1 MLFDRAGSP
10 AQKNNSTHGFKNSNI
25 WGSIWGQIYFFRAML
40 LPDPAH
46 PPKDGGRHCF
56 LYAALRVCGPFG
68 PKIAGM
74 RQRDPFSSADKEAS
88 DRSYR
93 EYINVQKAKELFEE
107 VMSTPR
113 GRELIAVILDITQMN
128 TSSFS
133 TNALQMG
140 FNEGRRSVGLAI
152 SALIDLDAFQQMVKE
167 SYDRR
172 IKQQRG

>member
-1 MLFDRAGSP
+1 M
-10 AQKNNSTHGFKNSNI
+10 
-25 WGSIWGQIYFFRAML
+25 
-40 LPDPAH
+40 
-46 PPKDGGRHCF
+46 
-56 LYAALRVCGPFG
+56 RVCGLFG
-68 PKIAGM
+68 PKITGM

-93 EYINVQKAKELFEE
+93 EFINVQKAKELFEE

-113 GRELIAVILDITQMN
+113 GRELIAVILDITQMH
-128 TSSFS
+128 TGSFS

-152 SALIDLDAFQQMVKE
+152 STLIDLDAYQQMVKE